1 MLLWSWFNTLK
12 YIPNI
17 ITILRILLIAPII
30 WLIWKESYYEALV
43 LVIIAGVSDG
53 VDGFLARY
61 FHWQTPSGAVLDP
74 LADKILLISLFV
86 VFGLKELIPLWLVA
100 IVILRDIIILAGA
113 TAYHFVTK
121 NLEMRPIL
129 VSKVNTFL
137 QIGLMI
143 LVSLQLAQFAIPA
156 WFHDAMIVLVAV
168 STLLSGFSYMFLWSK
183 YTYENKK

>member
-1 MLLWSWFNTLK
+1 MK

-30 WLIWKESYYEALV
+30 WLIWKESYFDALI

-53 VDGFLARY
+53 IDGFLARY
-61 FHWQTPSGAVLDP
+61 FHWQTPSGAILDP

-86 VFGLKELIPLWLVA
+86 VFGFKELIPFWLVSL
-100 IVILRDIIILAGA
+100 VILRDAIILGGA

-121 NLEMRPIL
+121 NLEMRPLL

-137 QIGLMI
+137 QIGLIIM
-143 LVSLQLAQFAIPA
+143 VSLHLARFAIPV
-156 WFHDAMIVLVAV
+156 WFYDAMIILVAV
-168 STLLSGFSYMFLWSK
+168 STLLSGISYIFLWTK
-183 YTYENKK
+183 YTYEDKKK